1 MRRAILALSGTIAG
15 LAMLLSFK
23 SHSTTPNATAAA
35 GTPGT
40 ASPAQAG
47 GSTSATG
54 SRPGAASPAAPA
66 GQQRSRTGPA
76 ATRTVTGAA
85 ASTPYGPM
93 QIQLTFTGQRITKVT
108 ILQRTNDG
116 AESNQIDSSA
126 IPKLTSETLTAQ
138 NGRIDAVSG
147 ATYTSAGYTKSLQSA
162 LDQARA

>member
-23 SHSTTPNATAAA
+23 SHSTTPNAAAAA

-54 SRPGAASPAAPA
+54 SRPGVASPAPPA
-66 GQQRSRTGPA
+66 GRQHS
-76 ATRTVTGAA
+76 RTVTGAA

-93 QIQLTFTGQRITKVT
+93 QIRLTLTGQRITKVT

-162 LDQARA
+162 LDQAHA